1 MEVKSS
7 YGVSI
12 NVMGEMSISLS
23 GYKKTECYK
32 VLSSDGEDSLYRLYY
47 MDGEIWLGHWGWY
60 GEKKDAFWCE
70 YIIKINSGNIKIKS
84 REKET
89 FPCFCYAW

>member
-1 MEVKSS
+1 MNMEVKSS

-70 YIIKINSGNIKIKS
+70 YIIKINK
-84 REKET
+84 
-89 FPCFCYAW
+89 